1 MGKGRA
7 WPPALGGQ
15 NGWVGPEQREAGC
28 GPQETAGGAP
38 SWLCTGLHSRGPSA
52 LRPTH
57 TRGQAGTGTDQRRC
71 LLRYW
76 ILSATAIPEG
86 QFIDSKNAAEKLL
99 NSFDV
104 DREQHRFGHT
114 KVRSVGWDS
123 PAPCS
128 PQPRAAFADWR
139 EGCLSPSLVT
149 LTTPSPGFQV
159 EGARG
164 LGIEGSVSPLV
175 LESRGLIGSS
185 SLTSNRKKQWEL

>member
-104 DREQHRFGHT
+104 DPGAAQVWPHQGEIG
-114 KVRSVGWDS
+114 GLG
-123 PAPCS
+123 
-128 PQPRAAFADWR
+128 QPRPVQPTAQ
-139 EGCLSPSLVT
+139 G
-149 LTTPSPGFQV
+149 GFC
-159 EGARG
+159 
-164 LGIEGSVSPLV
+164 
-175 LESRGLIGSS
+175 
-185 SLTSNRKKQWEL
+185 